1 MSTFKVINGVL
12 HIRQIDVPKLEMN
25 VMSSLQQSY
34 CAFLEKN
41 VKECFE
47 YLQSQLRTYPNLETL
62 EIIPEVKNLV
72 RRDYM
77 KTQVNNGSYYYPVF
91 CTFKLSG
98 HVVGPVSKD
107 GWEVLRIPY
116 MDDYGHVNMDGK
128 DKVILNVQRPSE
140 GCSYTKDKEMFNLAF
155 PHRNLQIYGNP
166 KGVKAKYRGKMV
178 DIANILMAMMYAAG
192 DETPLTELFTNTLLL
207 SGLHINP
214 YTDYSQ
220 VYQHVLNDKKNLV
233 TALASADYSLGRARQ
248 SINKIATLDRGIGY
262 ELSRP
267 VLNYPEHT
275 KVTREVVRDLIKNR
289 VNNYHVYCTDIP
301 EGYCL
306 AENTP
311 IFIDY
316 LPAGFPNGTLLR
328 ATFPQYAHYDK
339 LPVELRTEDNPVMVI
354 PPGRIIDKKYVEF
367 LVAYGYK
374 SLLVSAGK
382 GKRAFRISFE
392 REIIGN
398 YTAALGDLV
407 DVVPAGRYAD
417 EEVYYYNNP
426 TLETVPHDNL
436 TCHDLMAIVSIVG
449 QSMLLGNSGLLDRD
463 TAYLK
468 KVLLIGDVF
477 DEMLRKTID
486 DYVRRCHPSI
496 ERNLHPSNT
505 SAKNPFVGL
514 TKDWYKKFNEERVVA
529 AADTLNLSAEVSQVN
544 HVCTITNANA
554 EVTDEQR
561 HLATPFFS
569 RICPYETPAGKK
581 LGIVNTKSLGV
592 RYNEGL
598 GEVPVYRVHHMGGSV
613 GVNTNQLYWLSQE
626 DELKYK
632 LGDIMSLK
640 LHPGHVKGTYIIEN
654 TSILA
659 RVPNISDDSEPFK
672 FQNIRSKDLAGHF
685 VTAYPEQFLSSTAA
699 LIPFACS
706 NDPVRISYGLSQ
718 LRQAIYNINSQRPR
732 VSTPMY
738 EDILKYSETSKFF
751 ASAEGVVKSINNM
764 RCEIVDSKGIT
775 HTVYMQGSCHMG
787 QLDATMDI
795 YVKEGDR
802 VQHGQLLGEAYKYPQ
817 TFCVRA
823 PYDGYI
829 TDIKDS
835 YITLSRKPF
844 NAGGWVDLEGN
855 DVDTISMSNYR
866 ITGQSVVLLSVHVS
880 VGDYVKKGQILADTY
895 ASRGGV
901 YSPSRNPLV
910 GYLSTGYNYEDG
922 VHATMQAAI
931 NYTSINTHNI
941 KQTVNLLKFPH
952 VRAHIDSG
960 FKYCGDGD
968 TCMTIK
974 CRKNGKDTIED
985 VKMSVR
991 ANHKAHGIPF
1001 EYRREN
1007 NTRTSCEYSVN
1018 LMGLNRLG
1026 EGDKMAGRHGNKG
1039 VVSKVSRD
1047 SEAPQLKNGRTL
1059 EFMLNPCG
1067 VPSRMNL
1074 GQIYDLHLGL
1084 VAEVTNT
1091 YINVE
1096 AFNSATPEDVAMML
1110 SYVYDLANTISI
1122 GDNFTKTYNR
1132 SAFDAVCRK
1141 YPELPQEYHEL
1152 VWPNIE
1158 RIIDWRGSF
1167 DRDGSAELYDPITDT
1182 FFDGKITIGFPM
1194 FNKQEQEADEKINV
1208 RGGALTEGYARNSG
1222 QPQKGENSA
1231 KGQRMGEMELVDLA
1245 AYGAASFLDEVLN
1258 EKSDNLGKRSANHL
1272 CQLGIEPDMAYID
1285 TTARSVENLIYYLEV
1300 VNANLDVS
1308 TDVADT
1314 SRVASVT
1321 KSNLNV
1327 NRAIFNEADFY
1338 PHTQVSVA
1346 REQRSDFSD
1355 MGD

>member
-1 MSTFKVINGVL
+1 MSTFKVVDGVL
-12 HIRQIDVPKLEMN
+12 QIRQIDVPKLEMN

-41 VKECFE
+41 VKECVE
-47 YLQSQLRTYPNLETL
+47 YLQSLLRTYPGLETL
-62 EIIPEVKNLV
+62 EIIPQVKDLV

-77 KTQVNNGSYYYPVF
+77 KTQVSNGSYYYPVF
-91 CTFKLSG
+91 CTFRING
-98 HVVGPVSKD
+98 RAVGPENQS

-128 DKVILNVQRPSE
+128 DKVILNVQRPAE

-155 PHRNLQIYGNP
+155 PHRNLQVYGST
-166 KGVKAKYRGKMV
+166 KGVKAKYRGKMIDV
-178 DIANILMAMMYAAG
+178 ANILMAMMYAAG
-192 DETPLTELFTNTLLL
+192 DTTPLSDLFTNTLLI
-207 SGLHINP
+207 SGLRINP
-214 YTDYSQ
+214 YTVYEQ
-220 VYQHVLNDKKNLV
+220 VYKTVLTDKKNLV
-233 TALASADYSLGRARQ
+233 TALASSDYSLGRARQ
-248 SINKIATLDRGIGY
+248 SLNKIATLDRGIGY
-262 ELSRP
+262 ELSQP

-275 KVTREVVRDLIKNR
+275 KVTREVVRDMIKHR
-289 VNNYHVYCTDIP
+289 INNYHVYCTDIP
-301 EGYCL
+301 EGYCM
-306 AENTP
+306 AEATP
-311 IFIDY
+311 IFVDY
-316 LPAGFPNGTLLR
+316 LPAGFPNCTLLR
-328 ATFPQYAHYDK
+328 ATFPQYAQYDK
-339 LPVELRTEDNPVMVI
+339 LPVELKTEDAPVMII

-367 LVAYGYK
+367 LIHYGYK

-426 TLETVPHDNL
+426 NLEQVPHNNL

-486 DYVRRCHPSI
+486 EYVRKYHTSI
-496 ERNLHPSNT
+496 ERNLNPGNFN
-505 SAKNPFVGL
+505 AKNPFVGL
-514 TKDWYKKFNEERVVA
+514 TKNWYKKFNEERVVA

-554 EVTDEQR
+554 EITDEQR
-561 HLATPFFS
+561 HLATPFFG

-581 LGIVNTKSLGV
+581 LGIVNTKAIGV

-598 GEVPVYRVHHMGGSV
+598 GEIPVYRVHHMGGSV
-613 GVNTNQLYWLSQE
+613 GVNTNQVHWLSQE

-632 LGDIMSLK
+632 LGDIMSLQ
-640 LHPGHVKGTYIIEN
+640 LSPGPIPGTYIIAD

-659 RVPNISDDSEPFK
+659 RVPNISDDDEPFK
-672 FQNIRSKDLAGHF
+672 FQNISAKDLAGHF
-685 VTAYPEQFLSSTAA
+685 VTAYPEQFLSTTAA

-706 NDPVRISYGLSQ
+706 DDAVRISYGLSQ
-718 LRQAIYNINSQRPR
+718 LRQAIYNVNSQRPR

-738 EDILKYSETSKFF
+738 SDILKYSETSKFF
-751 ASAEGVVKSINNM
+751 ANAEGTVKYVDNM
-764 RCEIVDSKGIT
+764 RCEIVDNKGVT
-775 HTVYMQGSCHMG
+775 HIVYMQGSCHMG

-795 YVKEGDR
+795 YVKTGDH
-802 VQHGQLLGEAYKYPQ
+802 VKHGQLLGEAYKYPQ

-829 TDIKDS
+829 TDIKDT
-835 YITLSRKPF
+835 YITISKKPQST
-844 NAGGWVDLEGN
+844 GGWVDLEK
-855 DVDTISMSNYR
+855 DVDNIAMSNFR
-866 ITGQSVVLLSVHVS
+866 ITGHSVVLLSVHVS

-922 VHATMQAAI
+922 VHATELAAI
-931 NYTSINTHNI
+931 NYTSINTHSI
-941 KQTVNLLKFPH
+941 KQSVNLMKFPH
-952 VRAHIDSG
+952 VRAHVDNG

-1018 LMGLNRLG
+1018 LLGLNKLG

-1074 GQIYDLHLGL
+1074 GQIYDAEMGL
-1084 VAEVTNT
+1084 VAEVKNT
-1091 YINVE
+1091 YIEVE

-1110 SYVYDLANTISI
+1110 SYVYDLANTTSI
-1122 GDNFTKTYNR
+1122 GDNFTKQYNR
-1132 SAFDAVCRK
+1132 AAFDAVCRK
-1141 YPELPQEYHEL
+1141 YPQLPPEYHEL
-1152 VWPNIE
+1152 VWPNIA
-1158 RIIDWRGSF
+1158 RVIDWRGVF
-1167 DRDGSAELYDPITDT
+1167 DRDGSAELYDPVTDT
-1182 FFDGKITIGFPM
+1182 FFDGKITIGYPM

-1208 RGGALTEGYARNSG
+1208 RGGALTEGYARNNG

-1245 AYGAASFLDEVLN
+1245 AYGAAAFLEEVLN
-1258 EKSDNLGKRSANHL
+1258 EKSDNLGRRAENHL
-1272 CQLGIEPDMAYID
+1272 RQLGIEPDMSYID
-1285 TTARSVENLIYYLEV
+1285 STSRAVENLTYLLEA
-1300 VNANLDVS
+1300 VNADLDVS
-1308 TDVADT
+1308 HDIADT

-1321 KSNLNV
+1321 KSNINI
-1327 NRAIFNEADFY
+1327 NRAIFNEPDFY
-1338 PHTQVSVA
+1338 PHAQAGVL
-1346 REQRSDFSD
+1346 REKRSDFSE